1 MEYTLNMVFLTAGS
15 KKVTFSVSAIKE
27 NLSHAETNAL
37 MDAILAQN
45 IFTTSSGDLAKK
57 DSAQIVAKTVTKINI
72 A

>member
-15 KKVTFSVSAIKE
+15 KKVTFSVSDVKE
-27 NLSHAETNAL
+27 TLSDAEANTL

-45 IFTTSSGDLAKK
+45 IFSTSSGDLVKK
-57 DSAQIVAKTVTKINI
+57 DSAKIVAKTVTEVTI

>member
-27 NLSHAETNAL
+27 NLSDAETNAL

-45 IFTTSSGDLAKK
+45 IFTTSSGDLASK
-57 DSAQIVAKTVTKINI
+57 DSAQIVAKTVTKITI